1 MTPVRNIDDRTTG
14 DLGLR
19 PLTARSVLL
28 STLLGLDPP
37 VQPAARLV
45 ETARLFGIGESAARV
60 ALSRMAAA
68 GEVVAEDGR
77 YRLAGRLLERQRRQE
92 SGRHPPAGSWA
103 GGWHLAVVTAER
115 RSAAHRAELRAAMS
129 DGRVAEWREGV
140 WTRPD
145 NLPPPALTGPLAGQC
160 AWLTARPVDDPAG
173 LAAQLWDLEM
183 LAVRARRLEERLEDS
198 RPALDQGDTG
208 VLAPGFMLS
217 AAVLRH
223 VAADPVLPD
232 TLLPPDWPGTRL
244 RATYDEWDAA
254 YRRLLADWHR
264 SRVS

>member
-1 MTPVRNIDDRTTG
+1 MPVSNADE
-14 DLGLR
+14 LGIR

-77 YRLAGRLLERQRRQE
+77 YRLTGRLLDRQRRQE
-92 SGRHPPAGSWA
+92 AGRHPPDEAWA
-103 GGWHLAVVTAER
+103 GQWHVAVVTAER
-115 RSAAHRAELRAAMS
+115 RSAAHRAELRTAMTA
-129 DGRVAEWREGV
+129 GRVAEWREGV

-145 NLPPPALTGPLAGQC
+145 NLPAPPLAAEVAGHC
-160 AWLTARPVDDPAG
+160 AWLTAAPVDDPAA
-173 LAAQLWDLEM
+173 LASQLWDLGGW
-183 LAVRARRLEERLEDS
+183 AARAQRLDDRLRAT
-198 RPALDQGDTG
+198 RPDLDRGNTKA
-208 VLAPGFMLS
+208 LAPGFALS

-223 VAADPVLPD
+223 LAADP
-232 TLLPPDWPGTRL
+232 LLPASLRPEGWPGNEL
-244 RATYDEWDAA
+244 RSTYDSWDAA

-264 SRVS
+264 SPAP